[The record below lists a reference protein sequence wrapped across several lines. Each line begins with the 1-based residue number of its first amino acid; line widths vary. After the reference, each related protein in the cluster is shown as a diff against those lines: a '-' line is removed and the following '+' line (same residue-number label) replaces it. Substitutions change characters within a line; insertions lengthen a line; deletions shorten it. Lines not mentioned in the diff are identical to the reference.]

1 MNDNFIESSHAFY
14 EWEELRYSGNSPLS
28 DDDKQIWMQGYVYAS
43 ELLKHK
49 NSLAD
54 TRTPDELYNFLDDNG
69 IEYEFVEQFEGVR
82 ILSIEVA
89 EIEEEEND

>member
-1 MNDNFIESSHAFY
+1 MNDYFIESSHAFY

-28 DDDKQIWMQGYVYAS
+28 DDDKNIWMQGYVYAS
-43 ELLKHK
+43 ELMKHK
-49 NSLAD
+49 NSFAD
-54 TRTPDELYNFLDDNG
+54 MRTPDELYNFLDNNG

-89 EIEEEEND
+89 EQEEQDD

>member
-1 MNDNFIESSHAFY
+1 MNDYFIESSHAFY

-28 DDDKQIWMQGYVYAS
+28 DDDKHIWMQGYVYAS
-43 ELLKHK
+43 DLMKHK
-49 NSLAD
+49 NSFAD
-54 TRTPDELYNFLDDNG
+54 MRTPDELYNFLDNNG

-89 EIEEEEND
+89 EQEEQDD

>member
-28 DDDKQIWMQGYVYAS
+28 DDDKHIWMQGYVYAS
-43 ELLKHK
+43 ELMKHK

>member
-28 DDDKQIWMQGYVYAS
+28 DDEKHIWMQGYVYAS
-43 ELLKHK
+43 ELMKHK

-89 EIEEEEND
+89 EIEEEKND